1 MQTTLDL
8 TADIIDIRD
17 IIARI
22 EELAEDLTTY
32 SAETRAHPEWAEEH
46 AALCTIMRDL
56 KGCGGDE
63 QWEGDWYPVTLIADG
78 YFTEYVQELLEDCGD
93 IPKNLPDYIV
103 IDWEQTAR
111 IIRTDYSAI
120 EIRGSAYWYR

>member
-1 MQTTLDL
+1 MIATTLDL
-8 TADIIDIRD
+8 TADIIDVRD
-17 IIARI
+17 IIDRI
-22 EELAEDLTTY
+22 EELEPEVESSGEGEHITEWKALT
-32 SAETRAHPEWAEEH
+32 A
-46 AALCTIMRDL
+46 IMEDL
-56 KGCGGDE
+56 KGNGGDE
-63 QWEGDWYPVTLIADG
+63 QWRGDWYPVTLIADG